1 MINIPKKQ
9 QESFTCVTPKEMT
22 TSSFS
27 TNESIRPKNNHTTIS
42 TTGVSTTLD
51 QTTTTRFRNNY
62 DDNNNNSVISKDSS
76 TFAYVVNRSKSVL
89 KKYGSFVGPGMLI
102 SVAYMDPGNYA
113 TGITAG
119 ASNEYSLLFIVF
131 LSNVIAIFLQSLC
144 IKLGSVTGY
153 DLARCCREYLPKQLN
168 WVLWFLAE
176 CAIIA
181 TDVAEVIGS
190 AIALN
195 ILLKIPLPA
204 GVVITIIDVLF
215 VLMAYR
221 ADTSLMKFVKI
232 FEYAV
237 GALVMVVV
245 VCFAVE
251 LSQIHASARDIFRG
265 FVPSKQ
271 MFDGNGMTIAT
282 SIIGSTVMIH
292 SLFLGSGLVQPR
304 LRDFDVK
311 HGYVNLDDILNKNDQ
326 PQFPVIESS
335 TTTPSEKKDDA
346 KNNVKVS
353 MYEKE
358 ADYFYHYY
366 KPSYQS
372 IKYSLKYSIVELTI
386 TLITLA
392 LFVNS
397 AILIVSGSTLYGT
410 EEAIDA
416 DLYTIHDLLSRSLA
430 PAVGTIFMV
439 ALLASGQS
447 AGIVCTIAGQI
458 VSEGHINWTLKP
470 WLRRLVT
477 RSISIIP
484 CLIISVCIGRNGLGI
499 ALNISQVVISILLP
513 PLTAP
518 LIYFT
523 CSKKI
528 MKVELNE
535 NDEAI
540 GVTGQ
545 EEEVEDEESNDQDTN
560 GSGKKY
566 KYMTNNWITSIVA
579 VIIWFFVSTL
589 NVYAIYEMAK
599 NGVSG

>member
-1 MINIPKKQ
+1 M
-9 QESFTCVTPKEMT
+9 
-22 TSSFS
+22 
-27 TNESIRPKNNHTTIS
+27 
-42 TTGVSTTLD
+42 
-51 QTTTTRFRNNY
+51 
-62 DDNNNNSVISKDSS
+62 
-76 TFAYVVNRSKSVL
+76 
-89 KKYGSFVGPGMLI
+89 
-102 SVAYMDPGNYA
+102 
-113 TGITAG
+113 
-119 ASNEYSLLFIVF
+119 
-131 LSNVIAIFLQSLC
+131 
-144 IKLGSVTGY
+144 
-153 DLARCCREYLPKQLN
+153 
-168 WVLWFLAE
+168 
-176 CAIIA
+176 
-181 TDVAEVIGS
+181 
-190 AIALN
+190 
-195 ILLKIPLPA
+195 
-204 GVVITIIDVLF
+204 
-215 VLMAYR
+215 
-221 ADTSLMKFVKI
+221 
-232 FEYAV
+232 
-237 GALVMVVV
+237 
-245 VCFAVE
+245 
-251 LSQIHASARDIFRG
+251 
-265 FVPSKQ
+265 
-271 MFDGNGMTIAT
+271 
-282 SIIGSTVMIH
+282 
-292 SLFLGSGLVQPR
+292 
-304 LRDFDVK
+304 
-311 HGYVNLDDILNKNDQ
+311 
-326 PQFPVIESS
+326 
-335 TTTPSEKKDDA
+335 
-346 KNNVKVS
+346 
-353 MYEKE
+353 
-358 ADYFYHYY
+358 
-366 KPSYQS
+366 
-372 IKYSLKYSIVELTI
+372 ELTI